1 VLSDVFIVVKLY
13 NNENGKL
20 YIISL
25 LLMLMNTTLNAQTRK
40 NADVAKT
47 SLNWLGEK
55 VLGKHTGTILLK
67 SGWINWDNNMI
78 SEGEFLI
85 DMASLK
91 DDDGNDRLEAHLKSD
106 DFFGTDNYPTSKVVI
121 TGSDSFEKGTAIVRG
136 DLTIKQNT
144 HPIEFKATLKQDDK
158 GIWFYANI
166 IVDRTKYNVRYGS
179 GSFFSNLGDNVIYDE
194 FKVKVSL
201 YVR

>member
-1 VLSDVFIVVKLY
+1 MFIVVKLY

>member
-1 VLSDVFIVVKLY
+1 M
-13 NNENGKL
+13 GKL

-78 SEGEFLI
+78 TEGEFLI

-91 DDDGNDRLEAHLKSD
+91 DDDGNARLEAHLKSD